1 MSRGLSVF
9 GASIREAGDSL
20 RKTKLRT
27 ALGMIGI
34 MIGISSVITMISLG
48 EIAKNQAIKEFEALG
63 TDMVIIRESFDSASR
78 SNNVRLLKLEDTLML
93 QHQVAEISVAATRV
107 LNHGDFRYSGRQVG
121 TGDIQ
126 GVTESFADLG
136 QFVLASGRFVSDL
149 DTDRYYATVGS
160 DIVDSMLEAG
170 VVDIVGENIEISDTV
185 FTVVGALDR
194 LEESYRLP
202 VSFNANSSVFIPVTT
217 SGRLFG
223 NFEIDTVIARSKD
236 GIHHEAVTESIEAY
250 FRGRSHDIS
259 LNIIT
264 AKDLIAQMEA
274 QAQIYTLL
282 LAAIG
287 SISLVVGGIGIM
299 NILLVSV
306 VERRKEIGIRR
317 ALGARRR
324 DIQVQFLI
332 ESILQTATGGV
343 LGVLLGMVT
352 TYAICRF
359 TGWDFA
365 VSTVSIMSGVGSAI
379 IMGLVFGIQPANQAA
394 RLDPIIALQTE

>member
-1 MSRGLSVF
+1 MSRSLSVF

-20 RKTKLRT
+20 RTAKLRT

-63 TDMVIIRESFDSASR
+63 TDMVVIRESFNPTGR
-78 SNNVRLLKLEDTLML
+78 NSNLRLLKLEDTLML
-93 QHQVAEISVAATRV
+93 QHRVAEISMAATRV
-107 LNHGDFRYSGRQVG
+107 LNHGEFRYSGRQVG
-121 TGDIQ
+121 AGDIQ
-126 GVTESFADLG
+126 GVTESFAGLG

-149 DTDRYYATVGS
+149 DIDRYYATVGS
-160 DIVDSMLEAG
+160 DIADSMRETG
-170 VVDIVGENIEISDTV
+170 VVEIVGENIEISGTV
-185 FTVVGALDR
+185 FTIVGVLDH

-202 VSFNANSSVFIPVTT
+202 VSFNANNSVFIPITT
-217 SGRLFG
+217 SERLFG
-223 NFEIDTVIARSKD
+223 SLEIDTVVARSED
-236 GIHHEAVTESIEAY
+236 GMHHETVTASIEAY
-250 FRGRSHDIS
+250 FRGRSPDLS

-264 AKDLIAQMEA
+264 AKELIAQMEA

-317 ALGARRR
+317 SLGARRR

-332 ESILQTATGGV
+332 ESILQTATGGI
-343 LGVLLGMVT
+343 LGVLLGMAA

-365 VSTVSIMSGVGSAI
+365 VSTVSIISGVGSAI